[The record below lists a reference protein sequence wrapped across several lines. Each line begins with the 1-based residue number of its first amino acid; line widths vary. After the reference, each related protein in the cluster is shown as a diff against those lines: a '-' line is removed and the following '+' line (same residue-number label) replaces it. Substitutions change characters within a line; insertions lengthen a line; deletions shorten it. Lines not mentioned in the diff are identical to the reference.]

1 MKLLKKGQLPIFLTN
16 TLVMLAF
23 IVTFFVNRNFEFLLY
38 VGILFVFMTLILS
51 TNKKVNYSNGL
62 LWALSVWAF
71 AHMAGGGVYINGVK
85 LYETMLIPLIGEP
98 YNVLKYDQLVHAY
111 GFGVTTFLVWHL
123 LKSSLKMDEKKRWVS
138 LSIVC
143 VMAATG
149 FGALNEVIEFSA
161 TVIDPGNG
169 VGGYINNAIDL
180 VSNLIGAIIAM
191 VIIVKMEKRKS
202 ITNK

>member
-1 MKLLKKGQLPIFLTN
+1 MI
-16 TLVMLAF
+16 AF
-23 IVTFFVNRNFEFLLY
+23 IVTFFVNKNFEFLLY
-38 VGILFVFMTLILS
+38 VGILFVFMALILT
-51 TNKKVNYSNGL
+51 TNKKVGYSNGL
-62 LWALSVWAF
+62 LWALSIWAF

-85 LYETMLIPLIGEP
+85 LYGTMLLPIIGEP

-111 GFGVTTFLVWHL
+111 GFGVTTFLMWHL
-123 LKSSLKMDEKKRWVS
+123 LGPSLASNKKRRWVS
-138 LSIVC
+138 LSIVI

-149 FGALNEVIEFSA
+149 AGALNEVIEFSA

-191 VIIVKMEKRKS
+191 FIIVKMEKK
-202 ITNK
+202 KEK